1 MLVKRTLLIAGG
13 VALAFAWSG
22 GSANAQG
29 VFTITS
35 PSFKDGE
42 RLATKNAGNNKQN
55 PNCVGENVSPAL
67 SWANPPAGTK
77 SYALLMF
84 DPEGRPP
91 GGVSHWVAYGIPVSV
106 TGFAEGE
113 VSQQTEKY
121 VGGKSLMGLP
131 HYFGPC
137 TPPGAP
143 HHYTFTLIAT
153 DLEPNAL
160 QPGHDARRAHQGVGR
175 ARQGRDRHHRNV
187 LEAVSSSVRHG
198 RSCSGHDLGFRKET
212 WMAVRGTVMT
222 ARIRVS
228 PCRDSSSSRSSFS
241 SRSRWCCSGSSS
253 PPCPL
258 AA

>member
-1 MLVKRTLLIAGG
+1 MLVRRA
-13 VALAFAWSG
+13 VWMAAAVVLAVAWSG
-22 GSANAQG
+22 NNANAQNA
-29 VFTITS
+29 FTITS
-35 PSFKDGE
+35 SSFKDGE
-42 RLATKNAGNNKQN
+42 RLATKMAGNNKQN

-67 SWANPPAGTK
+67 SWANPPEGTK

-113 VSQQTEKY
+113 ASKQTDKY

-153 DLEPNAL
+153 DLEPHAL
-160 QPGHDARRAHQGVGR
+160 QPGMT
-175 ARQGRDRHHRNV
+175 RDELIKA
-187 LEAVSSSVRHG
+187 LE
-198 RSCSGHDLGFRKET
+198 GHAKGAT
-212 WMAVRGTVMT
+212 GIIGT
-222 ARIRVS
+222 
-228 PCRDSSSSRSSFS
+228 FS
-241 SRSRWCCSGSSS
+241 K
-253 PPCPL
+253 P
-258 AA
+258 

>member
-1 MLVKRTLLIAGG
+1 MMKRTLSVAGG
-13 VALAFAWSG
+13 VALAFAMSAYQ
-22 GSANAQG
+22 ANAQNA
-29 VFTITS
+29 FTITS
-35 PSFKDGE
+35 SSFKDGE
-42 RLATKNAGNNKQN
+42 RLATKMAGNNKQN
-55 PNCVGENVSPAL
+55 ANCVGENVSPAL

-113 VSQQTEKY
+113 ASKQTEKY

-153 DLEPNAL
+153 DLEPTAL
-160 QPGHDARRAHQGVGR
+160 QSGMTRDELIKALEGHAKGATGII
-175 ARQGRDRHHRNV
+175 
-187 LEAVSSSVRHG
+187 
-198 RSCSGHDLGFRKET
+198 
-212 WMAVRGTVMT
+212 GT
-222 ARIRVS
+222 
-228 PCRDSSSSRSSFS
+228 FS
-241 SRSRWCCSGSSS
+241 K
-253 PPCPL
+253 P
-258 AA
+258 

>member
-1 MLVKRTLLIAGG
+1 MPTTDEAWLPCHRADRYTHTMGKQTHVEERNIMMLKRCVLASG
-13 VALAFAWSG
+13 VALAFAFG
-22 GSANAQG
+22 AVSANAQG

-35 PSFKDGE
+35 SSFKDGE
-42 RLATKNAGNNKQN
+42 RLATKMAGNNKQN

-113 VSQQTEKY
+113 VSKQADKY

-153 DLEPNAL
+153 D
-160 QPGHDARRAHQGVGR
+160 
-175 ARQGRDRHHRNV
+175 
-187 LEAVSSSVRHG
+187 
-198 RSCSGHDLGFRKET
+198 
-212 WMAVRGTVMT
+212 
-222 ARIRVS
+222 
-228 PCRDSSSSRSSFS
+228 
-241 SRSRWCCSGSSS
+241 
-253 PPCPL
+253 
-258 AA
+258 